1 MPPDLSVDSIDVQR
15 VSDRALSKAAPAN
28 ESPSSATNPALAG
41 GARCFAQPQSA
52 FPTTTQE
59 WEWCDLTRLFD
70 ELIEQKRRSP
80 HPHSRPS
87 AHLRFPY

>member
-1 MPPDLSVDSIDVQR
+1 MPPDLSVDSIDAQR

-28 ESPSSATNPALAG
+28 GEAQPTNPALAG

-70 ELIEQKRRSP
+70 ELIEQ
-80 HPHSRPS
+80 
-87 AHLRFPY
+87 

>member
-1 MPPDLSVDSIDVQR
+1 VWIQSTLSGSRIVRSAR
-15 VSDRALSKAAPAN
+15 LRRPTAKLSQQTLR
-28 ESPSSATNPALAG
+28 SR

-70 ELIEQKRRSP
+70 ELIEQ
-80 HPHSRPS
+80 
-87 AHLRFPY
+87 